1 MDLGLQGKV
10 AIVAGASR
18 GLGRAIA
25 EGLAAEGARVVMC
38 SRSAEAI
45 GAAAASISAKA
56 QVADA
61 GGQAVPVA
69 ADVGRAED
77 TDRLVTQT
85 LARWGTVDILVTNAG
100 GPPSGPAAGL
110 TDAQWETAVQTL
122 LWPVVRLSR
131 ALIPIMQK
139 QRWGRI
145 LHVASFTVKHPLP
158 NLALSNAVRLA
169 VVGLAKT
176 QAIELAPHNI
186 LVNTICPGPIATD
199 RLIELTKQYAAREG
213 ATFDDANQRLWLSQI
228 PMGRLGEPVEFSNLA
243 VFLASE
249 RASFITGGTFQVD
262 GGATRAPF

>member
-25 EGLAAEGARVVMC
+25 EGLATEGARVMMC
-38 SRSAEAI
+38 ARSAEAI
-45 GAAAASISAKA
+45 GSAAASITASGCE
-56 QVADA
+56 VL
-61 GGQAVPVA
+61 GVA

-77 TDRLVTQT
+77 TDRVVSQALD
-85 LARWGTVDILVTNAG
+85 RWGRIDILVTNAG
-100 GPPSGPAAGL
+100 GPPSGPVAAL
-110 TDAQWETAVQTL
+110 TDEQWEAAVQTL
-122 LWPVVRLSR
+122 LLSVVRFSR
-131 ALIPIMQK
+131 AVIPVMQK

-145 LHVASFTVKHPLP
+145 LHVASYVVKHPLP
-158 NLALSNAVRLA
+158 NLALANAVRLA

-176 QAIELAPHNI
+176 QALELAPYNI

-199 RLIELTKQYAAREG
+199 RLIDLTKQYASREG
-213 ATFDDANQRLWLSQI
+213 ATFEDAMQRLWVSQI
-228 PMGRLGEPVEFSNLA
+228 PLGRVGQPSEFASLA

-262 GGATRAPF
+262 GGATREPF

>member
-25 EGLAAEGARVVMC
+25 EGLAAEGARVMMC
-38 SRSAEAI
+38 ARSAEAI
-45 GAAAASISAKA
+45 GSAAASITASGCE
-56 QVADA
+56 VL
-61 GGQAVPVA
+61 GVA

-77 TDRLVTQT
+77 TDRVVSQT
-85 LARWGTVDILVTNAG
+85 LDRWGRVDILVTNAG
-100 GPPSGPAAGL
+100 GPPSGPVAAL
-110 TDAQWETAVQTL
+110 TDEQWEAAVQTL
-122 LWPVVRLSR
+122 LLSVVRLSR
-131 ALIPIMQK
+131 AVIPAMQK

-145 LHVASFTVKHPLP
+145 LHVASYVVKHPLP
-158 NLALSNAVRLA
+158 NLALANAVRLA

-176 QAIELAPHNI
+176 QALELAPYNI

-199 RLIELTKQYAAREG
+199 RLIDLTKQYAAREG
-213 ATFDDANQRLWLSQI
+213 ATFEDAMQRLWVSQI
-228 PMGRLGEPVEFSNLA
+228 PLGRVGQPSEFASLA

-262 GGATRAPF
+262 GGAIREPF

>member
-10 AIVAGASR
+10 ALVAGASR

-25 EGLAAEGARVVMC
+25 EGLAAEGVRLALCAR
-38 SRSAEAI
+38 SSDAI
-45 GAAAASISAKA
+45 GAIAASMSASGHEA
-56 QVADA
+56 L
-61 GGQAVPVA
+61 GMA
-69 ADVGRAED
+69 ADVSRIEDVDRTVRQAVDRYGRI
-77 TDRLVTQT
+77 
-85 LARWGTVDILVTNAG
+85 DILVTNAG

-110 TDAQWETAVQTL
+110 TDSQWDAAVQTL
-122 LWPVVRLSR
+122 LMSVVRLSR
-131 ALIPIMQK
+131 AVIPMMQQ

-176 QAIELAPHNI
+176 QALELAPHNI
-186 LVNTICPGPIATD
+186 LVNTLCPGPIATD
-199 RLIELTKQYAAREG
+199 RLTELTHGYASREG
-213 ATFDDANQRLWLSQI
+213 LTLEEAQKRLWISQI
-228 PMGRLGEPVEFSNLA
+228 PLGRLGEPHEFANLA

-262 GGATRAPF
+262 GGAVREPF